1 MPRYK
6 YHCAMCDYTKT
17 YFHGINDII
26 EVCENCDESTM
37 KKVLGK
43 FNLKNK
49 KKTLPEQVGSLTK
62 EYIEANREIL
72 EEQRKQA
79 KEEKYESS

>member
-6 YHCAMCDYTKT
+6 YHCIECDYTKT
-17 YFHGINDII
+17 YFHDINDVI
-26 EVCENCDESTM
+26 EVCESCDENTM

-49 KKTLPEQVGSLTK
+49 KKNLPEQVGSLTK